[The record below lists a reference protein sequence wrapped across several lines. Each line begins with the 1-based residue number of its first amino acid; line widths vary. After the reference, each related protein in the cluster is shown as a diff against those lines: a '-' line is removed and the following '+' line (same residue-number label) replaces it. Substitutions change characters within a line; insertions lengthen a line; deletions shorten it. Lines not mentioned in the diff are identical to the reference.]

1 MLSEL
6 GNFELSL
13 NWELLYI
20 IVAQVWDLCELFSRY
35 SLKCTKFNVDW
46 GSPTSPL

>member
-13 NWELLYI
+13 NWESLY
-20 IVAQVWDLCELFSRY
+20 IVAQVWDLRELFSRFN
-35 SLKCTKFNVDW
+35 LKCAKFNVDW